1 MIRSH
6 ERRIN
11 YKHLSSSIP
20 FYGFH
25 FFQEPVFLW
34 GRTRKSGND
43 DIVAL
48 GMEYNRFSTLG
59 LEFGVS

>member
-1 MIRSH
+1 MRGESTTNTFRRQSRSMA
-6 ERRIN
+6 
-11 YKHLSSSIP
+11 ST
-20 FYGFH
+20 